1 MSSATYGT
9 LLRAPGAAA
18 FFLTAA
24 VGRVGI
30 AMTSL
35 GIVWLVHAQTG
46 SYAIAGLVTGGFAVA
61 EAVAGPQL
69 ARLIDRFGQSRVLP
83 PALLAH
89 AAAVAT
95 LLTLVAAG
103 TPDWL
108 MTAGGVLA
116 GATIP
121 QLGALSAAR
130 WAALLRDERA
140 AALPTA
146 FALEALANEL
156 AFLAGPAL
164 VSILGASGYPAAG
177 TVLAATLVMAGGLCF
192 AAQRRTAPPP
202 ASGAA
207 VYHRAGRSL
216 LRPGFAALAGV
227 TLAIGVFFGAMQIS
241 VTAFA
246 VEHGAAGT
254 AAALFTV
261 SSCASLLAGW
271 LYGLRQWRT
280 APRMQLA
287 VAAAGLAIGCLP
299 LLVAD
304 SPFELGFGVA
314 LTGLAIPLI
323 FVLCSVLAEAAVHR
337 AVLTQAFVWLN
348 SASAA
353 GSAGAAAA
361 AGWAVGTFGARGG
374 FAVAAMATS
383 VMAVLAVAGLRAL
396 RVPQQH
402 AAATQSAE

>member
-1 MSSATYGT
+1 MSSATYRT

-35 GIVWLVHAQTG
+35 GIVWLVHARTG
-46 SYAIAGLVTGGFAVA
+46 SYATAGLVTGGFAVA

-69 ARLIDRFGQSRVLP
+69 ARLADRFGQTRVLP
-83 PALLAH
+83 PVLLAH
-89 AAAVAT
+89 AGAVTT
-95 LLTLVAAG
+95 LLVLVTGG

-108 MTAGGVLA
+108 MTAGGVLT

-130 WAALLRDERA
+130 WVALLRDGRA

-146 FALEALANEL
+146 FALESLANEL
-156 AFLAGPAL
+156 AYLAGPAL

-177 TVLAATLVMAGGLCF
+177 TVLAAVLVVAGGMCF
-192 AAQRRTAPPP
+192 AAQRRTAPQTSC
-202 ASGAA
+202 A
-207 VYHRAGRSL
+207 AGRQRTGRGL
-216 LRPGFAALAGV
+216 LRPGFVVLAGV
-227 TLAIGVFFGAMQIS
+227 NLAIGGFFGGMQIS

-246 VEHGAAGT
+246 LEHGSAGI

-280 APRMQLA
+280 VPPVQLA
-287 VAAAGLAIGCLP
+287 VAAGGLAIGCLP
-299 LLVAD
+299 LLLAR

-323 FVLCSVLAEAAVHR
+323 LILCSLLAEASVHR
-337 AVLTQAFVWLN
+337 DVLTQAFAWLN

-361 AGWAVGTFGARGG
+361 AGWAVDTFGTHSGL
-374 FAVAAMATS
+374 AVAAIAAGA
-383 VMAVLAVAGLRAL
+383 MAVLALAGLRAL
-396 RVPQQH
+396 RVPQQRQG
-402 AAATQSAE
+402 TGLRP